1 MVQGFVVLGYAV
13 TALHPGIGRA
23 PGVVD
28 LPVQRDPMG
37 YPMVYASSIKGAF
50 KAECGRR
57 LNDKDNNK
65 NCINN
70 KGRLDCDKCPLC
82 CCLFG
87 HELGGESAAGLLSVL
102 DMVPLFFPVPSL
114 SHGYLYITTPYLAAR
129 AIAILETIGNNDLD
143 LQGLVAFLNTAREDG
158 SKLKESEAIGC
169 AGIGKE
175 VYVGT
180 TRLEIKRNNDKSKD
194 SGEEKK
200 NDSLDCSMLNVVKN
214 LGGLAADI
222 ANRLIVVSDKIGP
235 LLVEKGLIRL
245 TRIRLRVDTKTVT
258 EQALWTEEYIP
269 QGTIFLSGFI
279 ALTPRKNKY
288 CCEALKRDS
297 NCILASKN
305 DVGTLL
311 KELLNILGSDNCTT
325 YAIIGGKE
333 TIGKGILRL
342 SLKPCKTSKSKG
354 DKQ

>member
-1 MVQGFVVLGYAV
+1 MAQGFGVLGYAV

-57 LNDKDNNK
+57 LNSK
-65 NCINN
+65 NCINS

-87 HELGGESAAGLLSVL
+87 HEFGGESAAGLLSVL

-129 AIAILETIGNNDLD
+129 AAAILETIGGND
-143 LQGLVAFLNTAREDG
+143 LQGLIDFLSTAREAG
-158 SKLKESEAIGC
+158 SKLKENEAIGC
-169 AGIGKE
+169 TGIGEE

-180 TRLEIKRNNDKSKD
+180 TRLGIRGDNNLNCSR
-194 SGEEKK
+194 
-200 NDSLDCSMLNVVKN
+200 LDVVKA

-245 TRIRLRVDTKTVT
+245 TRIKLRVDTKTVA

-279 ALTPRKNKY
+279 ALTPRKNRY
-288 CCEALKRDS
+288 CCEALKDDES
-297 NCILASKN
+297 GDCVLTSKE
-305 DVGTLL
+305 DVEKLL
-311 KELLNILGSDNCTT
+311 GKFLDILGSDNCTT

-333 TIGKGILRL
+333 TIGKGVLRL
-342 SLKPCKTSKSKG
+342 SLKPCKTSKDKG

>member
-1 MVQGFVVLGYAV
+1 MAQGFGVLGYAV
-13 TALHPGIGRA
+13 TALHPGVGRA

-37 YPMVYASSIKGAF
+37 YPMVYSSSIKGAF

-57 LNDKDNNK
+57 LNNKNNNK
-65 NCINN
+65 NCINS

-129 AIAILETIGNNDLD
+129 AAAILETIGGNDLQSLID
-143 LQGLVAFLNTAREDG
+143 FLSTAREAG
-158 SKLKESEAIGC
+158 SKLKENEAIGC
-169 AGIGKE
+169 TGIGEE

-180 TRLEIKRNNDKSKD
+180 TRLGIRKDNNLNC
-194 SGEEKK
+194 GG
-200 NDSLDCSMLNVVKN
+200 LDVVEA

-245 TRIRLRVDTKTVT
+245 TRIKLRVDTKTVA

-269 QGTIFLSGFI
+269 QGTVFLSGFI

-288 CCEALKRDS
+288 CCEALEDNES
-297 NCILASKN
+297 GDCVLTSKE
-305 DVGTLL
+305 DVEKLL
-311 KELLNILGSDNCTT
+311 GKFLDVLGSDNCTT

-333 TIGKGILRL
+333 TIGKGVLRL
-342 SLKPCKTSKSKG
+342 SLKPCKTSKDKG